1 MARTGTVDRPPTVST
16 HAVENQP
23 PPLEG
28 WNAFEHDLAL
38 QEALTRH
45 APWGAEAARA
55 LGGEVGSAHVIK
67 LARDANR
74 FAPELRTHDR
84 FGHRIDEV
92 EYHPAW
98 HELMRLAYGAGA
110 HALAWREDRPGA
122 HVARAALA
130 YLMNQGENGVCCP
143 VAMTFAAVPLI
154 RRSPELARAWA
165 PRATALG
172 YDCRFVPAD
181 EKTAVVIGMAMTEK
195 QGGSDV
201 RANSTVARPAGGRE
215 YRLTGHKWFCSAPMS
230 DGFFTL
236 AQAPKGLS
244 CFFVP
249 RFALDGVRNRFF
261 LQRLKDKLGNRSN
274 ASAEIEYND
283 TFAWLLG
290 EEGEGV
296 KTIIPMVHHTRLDAA
311 ISAAAMM
318 RLALAHAMHHARHRK
333 AFGKLLIDQPVMQ
346 NVLADIALESEAA
359 LQLVMRLAHA
369 FDEAARDPAREA
381 FTRLATAVVKFWVC
395 KRTPATVF
403 EALECLGGNGY
414 VEEGP
419 VARLYREAPVNSIW
433 EGAGNVIALDA
444 LRTLAR
450 VPEAVD
456 AMREELAFAKG
467 TDPQLDACL
476 ASLDGMLAGISDE
489 GQARAA
495 VERLALAWS
504 TALLVRNSA
513 PAVAQAFI
521 ASRIARDG
529 GLGFGALPNGT
540 DVGALLE
547 RAWLQRA

>member
-1 MARTGTVDRPPTVST
+1 MTRTDAMDRPAAAAAT

-28 WNAFEHDLAL
+28 WNAFDQDRAL
-38 QEALTRH
+38 QDALARH
-45 APWGAEAARA
+45 APWSVEGARA
-55 LGGEVGSAHVIK
+55 LGAEVGSARVIK

-74 FAPELRTHDR
+74 FVPELRTHDR

-98 HELMRLAYGAGA
+98 HELMRLAFGAGA
-110 HALAWREDRPGA
+110 HALAWRDERPGA

-143 VAMTFAAVPLI
+143 VAMTFAAVPML
-154 RRSPELARAWA
+154 RRAPDLAHAWE
-165 PRATALG
+165 PRATALS

-181 EKTAVVIGMAMTEK
+181 EKTGVVVGMAMTEK

-201 RANSTVARPAGGRE
+201 RANTTAARRE
-215 YRLTGHKWFCSAPMS
+215 ARGLYRLTGHKWFCSAPMS
-230 DGFFTL
+230 DAFFTL
-236 AQAPKGLS
+236 AKAPKGLS
-244 CFFVP
+244 CFLVP
-249 RFALDGVRNRFF
+249 RFTPDGGRNRFL

-274 ASAEIEYND
+274 ASAEIEYAD
-283 TFAWLLG
+283 TFAWLVG

-311 ISAAAMM
+311 ISAAGMM
-318 RLALAHAMHHARHRK
+318 RLALAQAAHHARHRK
-333 AFGKLLIDQPVMQ
+333 AFGRLLADQPAMR
-346 NVLADIALESEAA
+346 NVLADVALESEAA
-359 LQLVMRLAHA
+359 LQLVVRLAHA

-444 LRTLAR
+444 LRTVAR
-450 VPEAVD
+450 VPEAVE
-456 AMREELAFAKG
+456 AMRAELALARG
-467 TDPQLDACL
+467 ADARLDAF
-476 ASLDGMLAGISDE
+476 LAGLDPILAAADD

-504 TALLVRNSA
+504 AALLVRHSA
-513 PAVAQAFI
+513 PAAADAFI

-529 GLGFGALPNGT
+529 GIGFGALPPGV
-540 DVGALLE
+540 DIGAILD
-547 RAWLQRA
+547 RAWPATA